1 MPALPELLKNHKD
14 LKRLS
19 FRDMERMTGISKA
32 TIAWLTR
39 SDHELTTSA
48 ENVRAIAYGLRI
60 PLREVQ
66 LAAIETAGLMPSDWS
81 SSDRVANLADDLEI
95 LTEEDYRMVAD
106 LTVRLAQDGDRG

>member
-39 SDHELTTSA
+39 SNHELTTSA
-48 ENVRAIAYGLRI
+48 DNVRSIASGLRI

-66 LAAIETAGLMPSDWS
+66 LAAIESAGLMPSDWR
-81 SSDRVANLADDLEI
+81 SSDRLVNIADELEHLSDEDFRLVAELA
-95 LTEEDYRMVAD
+95 
-106 LTVRLAQDGDRG
+106 VRLARGEGRG

>member
-39 SDHELTTSA
+39 SNHELTTSA
-48 ENVRAIAYGLRI
+48 DNVRSIASGLRI

-95 LTEEDYRMVAD
+95 LTEDDYRMVSD
-106 LTVRLAQDGDRG
+106 LVVRLAQDGDRG

>member
-1 MPALPELLKNHKD
+1 MPALPKLLQHYKD

-81 SSDRVANLADDLEI
+81 SSDRVANLADELE
-95 LTEEDYRMVAD
+95 LLSEDDYRMVAD
-106 LTVRLAQDGDRG
+106 LVVRLAQDSDHG

>member
-39 SDHELTTSA
+39 SNHELTTSA
-48 ENVRAIAYGLRI
+48 DNVRSIASGLRI

-95 LTEEDYRMVAD
+95 LTEDDYRMVSD
-106 LTVRLAQDGDRG
+106 LVVRLAQDGGRG